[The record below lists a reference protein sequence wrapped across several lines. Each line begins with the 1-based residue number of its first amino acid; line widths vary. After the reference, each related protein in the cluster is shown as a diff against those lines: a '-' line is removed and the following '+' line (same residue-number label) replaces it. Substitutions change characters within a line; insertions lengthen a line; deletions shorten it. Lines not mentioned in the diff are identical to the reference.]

1 MPSISNL
8 ATNADLNA
16 KINEVKGEIS
26 GVNTLFKESRLW
38 CKKIR
43 NGKKILLLIMI
54 NSWLIYLMQR

>member
-26 GVNTLFKESRLW
+26 GFNTLFKENRLW

-43 NGKKILLLIMI
+43 NGKNILLLIMI

>member
-26 GVNTLFKESRLW
+26 GVNTLFIESRLW

-43 NGKKILLLIMI
+43 NGKNILLLIMI

>member
-1 MPSISNL
+1 MPGISNL

-26 GVNTLFKESRLW
+26 GVNTLFKENRLW

-43 NGKKILLLIMI
+43 NGKNILLLIMI

>member
-26 GVNTLFKESRLW
+26 GVNTLFKENRL
-38 CKKIR
+38 
-43 NGKKILLLIMI
+43 
-54 NSWLIYLMQR
+54 